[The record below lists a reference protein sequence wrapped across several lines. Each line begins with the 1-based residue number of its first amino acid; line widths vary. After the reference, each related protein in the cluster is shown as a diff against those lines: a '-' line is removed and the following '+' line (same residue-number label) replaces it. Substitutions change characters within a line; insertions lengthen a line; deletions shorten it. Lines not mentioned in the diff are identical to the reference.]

1 MLILFYRLNK
11 NTNTNSPL
19 KTIKQIFHIQI
30 LESNFEVNSQAS
42 TTINHTTFEVNSQ
55 ASTPINHT
63 TSSSTSNRSRNESQ
77 RMLNEYEWTV
87 TRMCL
92 TFWNPFQLAVK
103 VLRFCPRIWITDD
116 EETDLLAFKRS
127 AGESLFH
134 AVKSVDL
141 IRSDV

>member
-30 LESNFEVNSQAS
+30 LESN
-42 TTINHTTFEVNSQ
+42 FEVNSQ

-92 TFWNPFQLAVK
+92 TFWNPFQLAMK